1 MQRLSL
7 VLCLLSIAGSVS
19 AQSNF
24 CVTSAVP
31 PIVRA
36 EGLAERIGDIL
47 YTCSGVPNKML
58 TANFTVAL
66 NTNISNRIAAGSTLS
81 GIVFTV
87 DSGSGPQPV
96 PVQPLLVSQNTLVF
110 NGVPFG
116 FSPQGSAAFRIAGI
130 RANANGVPVNSQ
142 IIASL
147 AVNAAGLLLASSQ
160 PVVARPQRG
169 LYAGYASA
177 LVCAQNGSPLPSVI
191 SFTNLIRANTS
202 LSSIRVTE
210 GFADA
215 FSPRSAE
222 PNFNADSGER
232 ILVVY
237 SGFPQDARLFVPDAI
252 AGSDAV
258 QPTAGGDFE
267 LPASGGAYA
276 PSPNGSL
283 LLARVAG
290 AGSAGAGGAPVFLP
304 GPIGSGTV
312 TLDSVSEI
320 PIVKG
325 SAYVVYEV
333 VDANSSAVETAQFPT
348 FLGLLPDGNRQAA
361 QTSAAV
367 FFAPVSTFAN
377 ASATEPLPRF
387 LSLSP
392 PPDCHII
399 GDCATYLPQLSVDT
413 ASFSFQAPAGGGTQ
427 QQYFVIKN
435 TGGGAM
441 HWQISIA
448 YTGSGSGWLSVDS
461 AQGVNDA
468 PVRVYASPRN
478 LAPGTYTAT
487 LTIDAGADAGTRTI
501 PVSFAVTAP
510 PPATP
515 SITDVLNAASF
526 ARVPVVPGS
535 LTTIMGSNF
544 AGKSVSVT
552 FDGMPTAV
560 SFSNSTQINVLVP
573 AGLGLQGSA
582 QLVVTVDGVSSAP
595 RTVMVAPFAPAIF
608 PGAVLNQDGTVNGVN
623 SGASPGSVIQIF
635 ATGLSGSGAITGRI
649 HDREI
654 TVPYYAGPA
663 PGLPGVQQID
673 LVVPAGLPAMTT
685 DLSVCAT
692 NAAPPNDKSCSVPVQ
707 LTITGG

>member
-1 MQRLSL
+1 MQRLS
-7 VLCLLSIAGSVS
+7 SILFSLAVAGSLS

-31 PIVRA
+31 PIIRA

-47 YTCSGVPNKML
+47 YTCSGIPNKML

-81 GIVFTV
+81 GIVFTA
-87 DSGSGPQPV
+87 DSGAGPQPV
-96 PVQPLLVSQNTLVF
+96 LAQPLLVSQNTLAF

-116 FSPQGSAAFRIAGI
+116 FSPQGTAALRIAGI
-130 RANANGVPVNSQ
+130 RANASGVPVNSQ

-160 PVVARPQRG
+160 QVVARPQRG
-169 LYAGYASA
+169 LYAGYGSA
-177 LVCAQNGSPLPSVI
+177 LVCAQNGSPLPAVI
-191 SFTNLIRANTS
+191 SFTSLIRANTS

-215 FSPRSAE
+215 FGPRSAE
-222 PNFNADSGER
+222 ANFNADSGER

-237 SGFPQDARLFVPDAI
+237 SGFPQDARLFVPDAV

-290 AGSAGAGGAPVFLP
+290 ANSTGTGGAPVFLP
-304 GPIGSGTV
+304 GPIGSGAV
-312 TLDSVSEI
+312 AFDSVSELS
-320 PIVKG
+320 IVNG

-333 VDANSSAVETAQFPT
+333 VDANPSAVETAQFPT

-387 LSLSP
+387 LSVTP
-392 PPDCHII
+392 PPDCHIV

-413 ASFSFQAPAGGGTQ
+413 ASLAFAAAAGGGTQ
-427 QQYFVIKN
+427 QQYFTIRN

-441 HWQISIA
+441 HWKISIA
-448 YTGSGSGWLSVDS
+448 YASGSGWLSVDS

-468 PVRVYASPRN
+468 PVRVYASPN
-478 LAPGTYTAT
+478 LAPGTYMAT

-501 PVSFAVTAP
+501 PVTFSVTAP
-510 PPATP
+510 PPTTP
-515 SITDVLNAASF
+515 AITDVLNAASF

-544 AGKSVSVT
+544 AGKNVSVT
-552 FDGMPTAV
+552 FDGLPALV
-560 SFSNSTQINVLVP
+560 SFSNATQINVLVP
-573 AGLGLQGSA
+573 AGLKSSA
-582 QLVVTVDGVSSAP
+582 QLVVTVDGSSSPA
-595 RTVMVAPFAPAIF
+595 RAVMVAPFAPAIF
-608 PGAVLNQDGTVNGVN
+608 SGAVLNQDGTVNSVN
-623 SGASPGSVIQIF
+623 RGASPGSIIQIF
-635 ATGLSGSGAITGRI
+635 ATGLSGSGTITGRI
-649 HDREI
+649 HDRDI

-673 LVVPAGLPAMTT
+673 LVVPADLPAMTT
-685 DLSVCAT
+685 DLSVCGT
-692 NAAPPNDKSCSVPVQ
+692 NAAAPFDKSCSVPVP
-707 LTITGG
+707 LTIQAGGS